1 MFEKELRPTP
11 AALIDEKFMA
21 EILTEAF
28 LPKANGVQRTFGTKD
43 GRIATCGFKQKSK
56 KIQDILKRR
65 IAKDCRRS
73 FGRSPHW

>member
-21 EILTEAF
+21 EIEAF

-43 GRIATCGFKQKSK
+43 GRTATCGFKQKSG
-56 KIQDILKRR
+56 KIQDLY
-65 IAKDCRRS
+65 
-73 FGRSPHW
+73 